1 MKTRRKKYFGRSK
14 RIFLKSNYT
23 VHPLALLA
31 CSRIPLPDG
40 YISTP
45 LPDVFLRAFA
55 TQYPKGADRFLTM
68 EEKVLIQRWTASTSG
83 ENEGEES
90 DGTDGSEKDPGQKWE
105 DLKVREDVASE
116 AMESL
121 IGVTGL
127 RRVKLDALRMFKQGL
142 AFSRMDPEIR
152 KLNVPTLNYSFLS
165 NPGTGKTTVARLFA
179 QILHDSGL
187 RKKKTFV
194 ECSGQKLKEDG
205 PDELRNKAKEADE
218 GVLFI
223 DEAYCLDP
231 IGDKFK
237 GAPVVNELVVLA
249 ENNRERT
256 SFIIA
261 GYEDDMN
268 DKFFSYNLGLKS
280 RFIEVQFD
288 DFEEAELYEV
298 WKTQITK
305 RRLTEADDRTGKVVI
320 RRLAKLN

>member
-1 MKTRRKKYFGRSK
+1 
-14 RIFLKSNYT
+14 
-23 VHPLALLA
+23 
-31 CSRIPLPDG
+31 
-40 YISTP
+40 
-45 LPDVFLRAFA
+45 
-55 TQYPKGADRFLTM
+55 M
-68 EEKVLIQRWTASTSG
+68 EEKVIIQRWTASTSG
-83 ENEGEES
+83 ENEGDES
-90 DGTDGSEKDPGQKWE
+90 DGRDDLEKDPGQKWK
-105 DLKVREDVASE
+105 DLKVDLKVGEDVASE

-121 IGVTGL
+121 IGLTGL

-142 AFSRMDPEIR
+142 AFSRMKPEIR
-152 KLNVPTLNYSFLS
+152 KLNVPTLNYSFLG
-165 NPGTGKTTVARLFA
+165 NPGTGKTTVARPFA

-194 ECSGQKLKEDG
+194 ESSGQKLKKDG

-237 GAPVVNELVVLA
+237 GAPVINELVVLA

-268 DKFFSYNLGLKS
+268 DKFFSYNPGLKS

-288 DFEEAELYEV
+288 DLDEAFTRATNREDVDPRDPGES
-298 WKTQITK
+298 
-305 RRLTEADDRTGKVVI
+305 
-320 RRLAKLN
+320 AKWQ